1 MLEYV
6 YIYFYSFNHI
16 YNSIKKISV
25 LNRTFETM
33 QKRTL
38 IIAISIL
45 IVMLL
50 VCHLANFFYPKNK
63 FENIGIPVTT
73 FNNTYNRI
81 TYEPPLT
88 QQISCQP
95 HAQLPCP
102 DKPVEERCTTSY
114 KPTPIDEALFY
125 KFAYEAAGLE
135 VMNRTVNSTTPQ
147 TTMSQLET
155 FY

>member
-1 MLEYV
+1 MLMLDYV
-6 YIYFYSFNHI
+6 YIYFYLFFHTQ
-16 YNSIKKISV
+16 KIS
-25 LNRTFETM
+25 LFNRTLENM

-50 VCHLANFFYPKNK
+50 ACHLANFFYPKN
-63 FENIGIPVTT
+63 NVINLGTPVTT

-102 DKPVEERCTTSY
+102 DKPIEERCPTSY
-114 KPTPIDEALFY
+114 KPTPVDEALFY

-147 TTMSQLET
+147 TSMPQIET

>member
-1 MLEYV
+1 
-6 YIYFYSFNHI
+6 
-16 YNSIKKISV
+16 
-25 LNRTFETM
+25 M
-33 QKRTL
+33 QKQTL
-38 IIAISIL
+38 VIAISIL

-50 VCHLANFFYPKNK
+50 SCHLANFFYPKNK
-63 FENIGIPVTT
+63 FTNLGTPVTT

-102 DKPVEERCTTSY
+102 DKSQDESPCSTSY
-114 KPTPIDEALFY
+114 KPTPIDESLFY

-147 TTMSQLET
+147 TTMRQR
-155 FY
+155 

>member
-1 MLEYV
+1 
-6 YIYFYSFNHI
+6 
-16 YNSIKKISV
+16 
-25 LNRTFETM
+25 M
-33 QKRTL
+33 QKRIL
-38 IIAISIL
+38 LLSISIL

-50 VCHLANFFYPKNK
+50 LCHLANFFYPKNK
-63 FENIGIPVTT
+63 FINLGTPVTT

-102 DKPVEERCTTSY
+102 DKSRDETTCTNSY
-114 KPTPIDEALFY
+114 KITPIDEALFY
-125 KFAYEAAGLE
+125 KFAYAAAGLE
-135 VMNRTVNSTTPQ
+135 VMNRSVNSTTPQ
-147 TTMSQLET
+147 TTMPQIDT